1 MFNKSIDRYV
11 DTYNDTQ
18 LFESQPEETQ
28 TEIEKYVGLFR
39 KYSNIVHDC
48 FTLLNTETGDIM
60 HLPFPG
66 GLYDQPAS
74 TVRHLK
80 TVQAAFKDHLKH
92 LQEEAKKD
100 AGRKG
105 GKTRRSGYRE

>member
-1 MFNKSIDRYV
+1 
-11 DTYNDTQ
+11 
-18 LFESQPEETQ
+18 
-28 TEIEKYVGLFR
+28 
-39 KYSNIVHDC
+39 
-48 FTLLNTETGDIM
+48 M